1 MVFLRKNK
9 PYGILRITILA
20 SRDKTGEVYN
30 DLTVLYKTQEY
41 SRKHNKKERWMCLCV
56 CGDRRD
62 YQIDNVI
69 SGNSKRCVVC
79 RRNNRIIHGE
89 GVRTVK
95 KSNTYNSWLSL
106 KERCRNPNSVSYHNY
121 GGRGI
126 TYNPDWEDYTKFL
139 EDMGQCPEG
148 YSIERVDVNGSYCKP
163 NCKWAT
169 RAEQSY
175 NRRKDPRNS
184 SGVEGVSFRKDTG
197 KWTAYIDKEG
207 VRTRGGCFDTK
218 EDAIQ
223 KRRELEILLYG
234 EEKTN

>member
-1 MVFLRKNK
+1 M
-9 PYGILRITILA
+9 T

-30 DLTVLYKTQEY
+30 DLTVLYKTQAG
-41 SRKHNKKERWMCLCV
+41 SRKHCKKERWVCRCV
-56 CGDRRD
+56 CGDERD

-79 RRNNRIIHGE
+79 RRNNRIVHGE
-89 GVRTVK
+89 GVRTKK
-95 KSNTYNSWLSL
+95 KSSTYNSWLSL
-106 KERCRNPNSVSYHNY
+106 KDRCRNSNNDHYHNY

-126 TYNPDWEDYTKFL
+126 NYDPYWEEYTNFL
-139 EDMGQCPEG
+139 KDMGQCPSE
-148 YSIERVDVNGSYCKP
+148 YSIERIDVNGDYCKA

-175 NRRKDPRNS
+175 NRRKDPRNT

-197 KWTAYIDKEG
+197 KWAVYIDKEG

-218 EDAIQ
+218 EDAIS
-223 KRRELEILLYG
+223 KRRELELELYG
-234 EEKTN
+234 ETKEN